1 MSSALTFFP
10 EKADSM
16 RCVKTLLFVVLAL
29 VLIVAK
35 GPWDYG
41 RTSTPG
47 TRAELQQII
56 DAFKGNVAL
65 AAKNLRTGEL
75 IEINAREEVQTAS
88 VIKLPIMVE
97 AFYQAREGRRSL
109 DSLLLLDKD
118 NMVQGSGILQDL
130 SDGLILSLRDALTLM
145 IVLSDNTATNMVI
158 DAVGIDA
165 VNSRMEKLGLA
176 HTKLF
181 KKVFLPP
188 PKPSEYQK
196 KFGLGVTT
204 PEEMLKL
211 LEMLA
216 RGDLVDKASS
226 EAMISILKKQRDRD
240 QIPRYISYDDLG
252 ESARGIQVA
261 NKTGALDRVRNDVGL
276 VFTRKGT
283 YLMAIFTWNSPDTR
297 WTPDNAATLTI
308 AQLARVLYRHFEDA
322 EPGP

>member
-1 MSSALTFFP
+1 MRYLKILRLAVPTLILFLTW
-10 EKADSM
+10 
-16 RCVKTLLFVVLAL
+16 
-29 VLIVAK
+29 
-35 GPWDYG
+35 GQWDYG
-41 RTSTPG
+41 RANTPDA
-47 TRAELQQII
+47 RVQLQQII
-56 DAFKGNVAL
+56 NGSKGNVAL

-97 AFYQAREGRRSL
+97 AFYQAQEGRTPL
-109 DSLLLLDKD
+109 DSLLLLDKA
-118 NMVQGSGILQDL
+118 NLVQGSGILQDL
-130 SDGLILSLRDALTLM
+130 SDGLILPLRDALTLM
-145 IVLSDNTATNMVI
+145 IALSDNTATNMVI
-158 DAVGIDA
+158 DSVGIDA
-165 VNSRMEKLGLA
+165 VNSRMERLGLV
-176 HTKLF
+176 HTRLF

-188 PKPSEYQK
+188 PKPSEEQK

-204 PEEMLKL
+204 PADMLKL

-252 ESARGIQVA
+252 ENASGIQVA

-276 VFTRKGT
+276 VFTRRGT
-283 YLMAIFTWNSPDTR
+283 YLMAIFTWNSADAR

-308 AQLARVLYRHFEDA
+308 AQLARVLFEHFEKA
-322 EPGP
+322 GATP

>member
-1 MSSALTFFP
+1 MRYLKILRLAVPTLILFLTW
-10 EKADSM
+10 
-16 RCVKTLLFVVLAL
+16 
-29 VLIVAK
+29 
-35 GPWDYG
+35 GQWDYG
-41 RTSTPG
+41 RANTPDA
-47 TRAELQQII
+47 RVQLQQII
-56 DAFKGNVAL
+56 NGSKGNVAL

-97 AFYQAREGRRSL
+97 AFYQAQEGRTPL
-109 DSLLLLDKD
+109 DSLLLLDKA
-118 NMVQGSGILQDL
+118 NLVQGSGILQDL
-130 SDGLILSLRDALTLM
+130 SDGLILPLRDALTLM
-145 IVLSDNTATNMVI
+145 IALSDNTATNMVI
-158 DAVGIDA
+158 DSVGIDA
-165 VNSRMEKLGLA
+165 VNSRMERLGLV
-176 HTKLF
+176 HTRLF

-188 PKPSEYQK
+188 PKPSEEQK

-204 PEEMLKL
+204 PADMLKL

-252 ESARGIQVA
+252 ENASGSQVA

-276 VFTRKGT
+276 VFTRRGT
-283 YLMAIFTWNSPDTR
+283 YLMAIFTWNSADAR

-308 AQLARVLYRHFEDA
+308 AQLARVLFEHFEKA
-322 EPGP
+322 GATP

>member
-1 MSSALTFFP
+1 
-10 EKADSM
+10 
-16 RCVKTLLFVVLAL
+16 
-29 VLIVAK
+29 
-35 GPWDYG
+35 
-41 RTSTPG
+41 
-47 TRAELQQII
+47 
-56 DAFKGNVAL
+56 
-65 AAKNLRTGEL
+65 
-75 IEINAREEVQTAS
+75 
-88 VIKLPIMVE
+88 MVE
-97 AFYQAREGRRSL
+97 AFYQAREGRTPL
-109 DSLLLLDKD
+109 DSLLLLDKE

-158 DAVGIDA
+158 DSVGIDA
-165 VNSRMEKLGLA
+165 VNSRMVSLGLV

-188 PKPSEYQK
+188 PKPSEDQK

-204 PEEMLKL
+204 PAEMVKL

-252 ESARGIQVA
+252 ESVGGIQVA

-276 VFTRKGT
+276 VFTRRGT
-283 YLMAIFTWNSPDTR
+283 YLMAIFTWNSADTR

-308 AQLARVLYRHFEDA
+308 AQLARVLFEHFESA
-322 EPGP
+322 GTTP